1 MKILIDA
8 RLYGLENAG
17 LGRYVLN
24 LVGELSQIDNDNEY
38 VILLR
43 KKYFESLDLPRN
55 WKKVLVDFRH
65 YSLMEQ
71 IKLPEIINKEKP
83 DITHFPHFNVPV
95 FFKGKYVVT
104 IHDMLMHKSVG
115 KEATTLPMPVYLIK
129 RLGYR
134 FVFDRAVRRASLVIV
149 PTNAVLDEVVGK
161 YGLDSSKIRITYE
174 GVDARIAKGDS
185 PMPYKPYFVYTG
197 NAYPHKNLNNLI
209 KAIKIVN
216 TKYNQK
222 VFLAIASARNIF
234 TQRIENLIQ
243 KLSVKDSVKML
254 GFVPDAKMG
263 TLFSNSV
270 GFVFPSFSEGFGLPG
285 LEALS
290 SGTILIASDIP
301 VFKEVYKNNAL
312 YFDPKN
318 PESIALIMKNVLEM
332 GSEVRLKMI
341 QKSKEFVKKYSWVK
355 MSQETKNIYEE
366 VFLQKKPE

>member
-24 LVGELSQIDNDNEY
+24 LVGELSKIDNNNEY

-43 KKYFESLDLPRN
+43 KKYFETLNLPKN

-65 YSLMEQ
+65 YSFSEQ
-71 IKLPEIINKEKP
+71 IKLPGIINKEKP

-95 FFKGKYVVT
+95 FFNGKYVVT

-115 KEATTLPMPVYLIK
+115 KEATTLPMPIYLIK
-129 RLGYR
+129 RMGYR
-134 FVFDRAVRRASLVIV
+134 FVFDRAVKGANLVIV
-149 PTNAVLDEVVGK
+149 PTNAVLDEITDK
-161 YGLDSSKIRITYE
+161 YRINQSKIRVTYE
-174 GVDARIAKGDS
+174 GVDARISKGDS

-216 TKYNQK
+216 TKYKQK

-254 GFVPDAKMG
+254 GFVPDEKLG
-263 TLFSNSV
+263 TLFNNSV

-290 SGTILIASDIP
+290 SGTVLLASDIP
-301 VFKEVYKNNAL
+301 VFREVYKDNAL

-318 PESIALIMKNVLEM
+318 PESIALMMKNVLEM
-332 GSEVRLKMI
+332 DEKTRLKTI
-341 QKSKEFVKKYSWVK
+341 QISREFVKNYSWVK
-355 MSQETKNIYEE
+355 MAQETKNIYEE
-366 VFLQKKPE
+366 ALLPKKT